1 MMKKIGWF
9 LLLVLVIFF
18 SRPLWEEHASEYVD
32 LSFLS
37 PVDEWIDSLEVGQYL
52 NEAKAYWA
60 EIKDEPSSKIST
72 TQELSIGN
80 GIELDQVTLGMK
92 KSEIEK
98 IHGSAKRVSLNE
110 YNLVW
115 HTYHDNYQNFMMVSY
130 DLNNTVN
137 AMFTNQPSQS
147 SFLGLHM
154 DSTRD
159 EVRSVLGEP
168 LKKLKKGN
176 TVYILPDAGEYDLYL
191 MGESYITFF
200 YDLHEN
206 NTITAIQIVAK
217 SVEKNHITTF
227 GESSEELKKG
237 FEFQLFDLTNAAR
250 VIRGLPIL
258 TYDEAVSNTARK
270 HSEDMAIH
278 NYFNHENL
286 EGKSPFNRMEEDGLV
301 FSYAG
306 ENLAYGQSSS
316 IFAHE
321 GLMNSKGHRK
331 NILSAD
337 FHNLG
342 VGTAF
347 NEESTPYYTENFYSK

>member
-1 MMKKIGWF
+1 MRKIGWL

-18 SRPLWEEHASEYVD
+18 SRPLWEEYAAEYVD

-37 PVDEWIDSLEVGQYL
+37 PVDNWIDSLEIGQYL
-52 NEAKAYWA
+52 TEAKAYWM
-60 EIKDEPSSKIST
+60 EIKEDTATKTLPDQKIT
-72 TQELSIGN
+72 KEN
-80 GIELDQVTLGMK
+80 GIKLDQITLGMK

-98 IHGSAKRVSLNE
+98 MHGTAKRVSLNE

-115 HTYHDNYQNFMMVSY
+115 HTYHENYQRFVMVSY
-130 DLNNTVN
+130 NIDNKVN
-137 AMFTNQPSQS
+137 AMFTNQPSGD
-147 SFLGLHM
+147 SFLGMQM

-159 EVRSVLGEP
+159 EVHAALGEP

-176 TVYILPDAGEYDLYL
+176 VVYILPEAGEYDLYL
-191 MGESYITFF
+191 IDENYVTFF

-206 NTITAIQIVAK
+206 NTITAIQIVEK
-217 SVEKNHITTF
+217 SVEKNHLTSF
-227 GESSEELKKG
+227 GKPSDELKKG

-250 VIRGLPIL
+250 AIRGLPIL
-258 TYDEAVSNTARK
+258 IYDEAVSETARK

-278 NYFNHENL
+278 NYFSHENL
-286 EGKSPFNRMEEDGLV
+286 EGKSPFDRMEEDGLP

-306 ENLAYGQSSS
+306 ENLAYGQTSS

-321 GLMNSKGHRK
+321 GLMNSTGHRK
-331 NILSAD
+331 NILSTD
-337 FHNLG
+337 FHQLG
-342 VGTAF
+342 VGAAF